1 MLRKKLNSRKGALF
15 FTVDSIIAGLIF
27 VLTVMFV
34 FSFYLQKP
42 IVSDVQTV
50 SNTFTDYITTT
61 TMKDF
66 NQRNRYLYY
75 DANEQQPDF
84 TVAQK
89 VAYLKDIG
97 KTAVANSFIS
107 NITNISIPSQY
118 GMEYVYN
125 DKVIFSRNATSFG
138 TPPTNITSYVV
149 TYYVGDSGN
158 IVGPNPTEI
167 LVWD

>member
-1 MLRKKLNSRKGALF
+1 MLRRKLNSRKGALF

-42 IVSDVQTV
+42 AVSDVQTV
-50 SNTFTDYITTT
+50 SNAFTNYITTT

-75 DANEQQPDF
+75 DENETQPDF

-89 VAYLKDIG
+89 VAYLTDTG
-97 KTAVANSFIS
+97 KIAIAKSFVS
-107 NITNISIPSQY
+107 NITNITIPSQY
-118 GMEYVYN
+118 GMSYIYN
-125 DKVIFSRNATSFG
+125 NSVVFSRNAAILG
-138 TPPTNITSYVV
+138 TPLTNISAYVV
-149 TYYVGDSGN
+149 TYYSGDNGVL
-158 IVGPNPTEI
+158 VGPKPTAI
-167 LVWD
+167 LVWG